1 MKLQSLGYRTDLMFR
16 RFEGEV
22 LDRGDYLV
30 VRTPKNPGYRW
41 GNFLIFDRAPGTGDL
56 ERWKAIF
63 ADEIGTPPVYNHY
76 VFGWDGSR
84 RGEIEPFLE
93 AGFRLEE
100 SAVLTAQSVN
110 PPPKLN
116 TACQVRGFT
125 PDDWREWIELELAMN
140 AAESPQN
147 QEGAGFRTYLEGK
160 AAEYRAMTASGLG
173 QWFGAFVDGRLAASL
188 GLFVWHGLGRFQL
201 VATHP
206 AYRRQGLCGTLVYR
220 VSQLG
225 LEQMGAETL
234 VMVADPHYIAI
245 QIYES
250 VGFRKS
256 ETMLGV
262 EWHRAV
268 DNGEP

>member
-1 MKLQSLGYRTDLMFR
+1 MNLQSLGYRTDLMFR

-41 GNFLIFDRAPGTGDL
+41 GNFLIFDRAPGAGDL

-63 ADEIGTPPVYNHY
+63 ANEIGTPPTYKHY
-76 VFGWDGSR
+76 VFGWDSPQ
-84 RGEIEPFLE
+84 RGVIEPFLE

-116 TACQVRGFT
+116 TACQVRSFAGQA
-125 PDDWREWIELELAMN
+125 DWQEWIKLEIAMN
-140 AAESPQN
+140 AALPPEQR
-147 QEGAGFRTYLEGK
+147 EGSGYLGYLERK
-160 AAEYRAMTASGLG
+160 VAEYQAMIAAGLG
-173 QWFGAFVDGRLAASL
+173 QWFGAFVDGRLVASL

-206 AYRRQGLCGTLVYR
+206 EFRRQGLCGTLVYQ
-220 VSQLG
+220 VSQMG
-225 LEQMGAETL
+225 LQQMGAQIL
-234 VMVADPHYIAI
+234 VMVADPGYVAI

-250 VGFRKS
+250 VGFRRS
-256 ETMLGV
+256 EPMLGV
-262 EWHRAV
+262 EWHAK
-268 DNGEP
+268 DEL